1 MLRSEDHVTDIDIK
15 TNQPM
20 ETNHALNIHK

>member
-1 MLRSEDHVTDIDIK
+1 MLRSEDHVTDIDIN
-15 TNQPM
+15 TSHPM